1 MARRI
6 GNTPFVELLPAN
18 LAGDPTFRATASALD
33 SGLRQS
39 VLAIPDLLL
48 FARLALAGPEGLIAP
63 LARLAELAGG
73 LPDLPETVLDSLA
86 WQLHVDGYEA
96 ARAYDDK
103 RRMVDRSLLLHRR
116 KGTPWAVTEAL
127 RALGYADAT
136 ISEGGGICRYD
147 GEISYN
153 GADTYAAGNRWALFD
168 VEVELGES
176 EGISVAAVQRLR
188 TAVEAWKN
196 VRSHLR
202 AVSWRATMEDATDM
216 DEELAALR
224 VLPELDDVR
233 EWGFPL
239 YNGAIRYN
247 NGCFRR
253 YDGALRYGGADVHQF
268 CQPCGHVH
276 DARREAFAVG
286 LAAAQEDAVSFL
298 PRYAGGAGYDGSQ
311 RHGPG
316 ELPCAELRDMAL
328 RLSPEEAISPS
339 EQTAVRLEIE
349 IADRIGVYHD
359 GTLSYGQRL
368 IRTCMGSVSYDGS
381 AGYGPYEGKAVFAVR
396 HDGRARHDDHAVHS
410 LWGWLPGSAQAPLY
424 TYATMSDACVLRAS
438 GLGIQDT
445 LAPVDEACLLLRRFR
460 LYNGS
465 QLYSGAV
472 HHDVREE
479 THEF

>member
-18 LAGDPTFRATASALD
+18 LAGDPTFRAAASALD

-116 KGTPWAVTEAL
+116 KGTPWAVSEAL

-147 GEISYN
+147 GEISHN

-168 VEVELGES
+168 VEVDLGES

-202 AVSWRATMEDATDM
+202 AVSWRATMEDATAM
-216 DEELAALR
+216 DEELTALR
-224 VLPELDDVR
+224 VLPELEDVR

-239 YNGAIRYN
+239 YNGATRYD

-253 YDGALRYGGADVHQF
+253 YDGALRYGGRTFISSAKPAAMF
-268 CQPCGHVH
+268 TTPG
-276 DARREAFAVG
+276 AKRSPWGWPRRRKMPSAFVPVTTTWRNMT
-286 LAAAQEDAVSFL
+286 AASGTGRENCLLPSAGIWRCASLRRMPFL
-298 PRYAGGAGYDGSQ
+298 PPSRQ
-311 RHGPG
+311 RCGWKSRPRIASAYTTTA
-316 ELPCAELRDMAL
+316 PCRMA
-328 RLSPEEAISPS
+328 
-339 EQTAVRLEIE
+339 
-349 IADRIGVYHD
+349 
-359 GTLSYGQRL
+359 
-368 IRTCMGSVSYDGS
+368 SV
-381 AGYGPYEGKAVFAVR
+381 
-396 HDGRARHDDHAVHS
+396 
-410 LWGWLPGSAQAPLY
+410 
-424 TYATMSDACVLRAS
+424 
-438 GLGIQDT
+438 
-445 LAPVDEACLLLRRFR
+445 
-460 LYNGS
+460 
-465 QLYSGAV
+465 
-472 HHDVREE
+472 
-479 THEF
+479 